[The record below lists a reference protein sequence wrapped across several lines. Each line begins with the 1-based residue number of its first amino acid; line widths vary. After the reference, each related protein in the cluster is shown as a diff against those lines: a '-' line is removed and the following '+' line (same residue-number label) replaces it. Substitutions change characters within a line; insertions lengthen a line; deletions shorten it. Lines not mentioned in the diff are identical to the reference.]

1 MYHHVGADNARAR
14 LEHQQK
20 AGGPRAYARLANCRA
35 IFRAA
40 GVSFACSPGCCEKQQ
55 EEVFMLTNAFR
66 LAVLL
71 PLLLLAPG
79 AARAA
84 SDGAP
89 KGSLVIIGG
98 ALRGDNAPVWA
109 RIVQLA
115 GGKGA
120 RIAVFASAA
129 ARPERAGQSNAERLQ
144 WYGADAFVVPVAV
157 KLAGV
162 DYMVAADDPA
172 LAAQVRSAGGAY
184 FAGGDQGRITQAL
197 RRPDGS
203 NTLVLDALW
212 EMYRRGGVIAGTSA
226 GAAIMSSTMFYEAKP
241 VLATLKLGVTE
252 GREIAPGLG
261 FIGDDVFVDQHLL
274 VRGRFAR
281 MLPAMLK
288 KGYKL
293 GWAST
298 RTPPWSSTRGARSKW
313 SATRARCCSTCRP
326 RAASRRIFNV
336 SNVQDQLPRQRRP
349 LQHRHGPVH
358 ALGRQGRR
366 PDRSRQALLTGTA
379 VQCRHPGQYGRGR
392 PDVQAGRQRPDRGH
406 RRGHGPPGRIVQPD
420 LGFEFRFSRTKESVG
435 YASATS
441 EAYSVHKLRLDIRPI
456 QLNQPLYQYK

>member
-1 MYHHVGADNARAR
+1 
-14 LEHQQK
+14 
-20 AGGPRAYARLANCRA
+20 
-35 IFRAA
+35 
-40 GVSFACSPGCCEKQQ
+40 
-55 EEVFMLTNAFR
+55 MLKSAFR
-66 LAVLL
+66 VAMV
-71 PLLLLAPG
+71 LLLLATG
-79 AARAA
+79 AAQAADARA
-84 SDGAP
+84 P
-89 KGSLVIIGG
+89 RGSLVIIGG

-157 KLAGV
+157 KLTGT
-162 DYMVAADDPA
+162 DYLAAADDPA
-172 LAAQVRSAGGAY
+172 LAAQVRAAGGAY

-212 EMYRRGGVIAGTSA
+212 DMYRRGGVIAGTSA
-226 GAAIMSSTMFYEAKP
+226 GAAIMSSTMFFDAKT
-241 VLATLKLGVTE
+241 VMATLKLGVND

-261 FIGDDVFVDQHLL
+261 FIGSDVFIDQHLL

-293 GWAST
+293 GLGIDENTAMVVNS
-298 RTPPWSSTRGARSKW
+298 RREVEVVGYKGAVLLDLSD
-313 SATRARCCSTCRP
+313 
-326 RAASRRIFNV
+326 AASEPGTFNV
-336 SNVQDQLPRQRRP
+336 SNVKISYLDSGDRYNLVNGVFTPSP
-349 LQHRHGPVH
+349 DKAEGKIDPAKPYYTGVLFN
-358 ALGRQGRR
+358 ADILGN
-366 PDRSRQALLTGTA
+366 TA
-379 VQCRHPGQYGRGR
+379 VVDLMSRLI
-392 PDVQAGRQRPDRGH
+392 DSDQRDAIGVAMGTPLD
-406 RRGHGPPGRIVQPD
+406 IQPD
-420 LGFEFRFSRTKESVG
+420 LGFEFRFSRTKDSVG
-435 YASATS
+435 FASATS

-456 QLNQPLYQYK
+456 QLRQPLYQYK